1 MALGGPNGRSSRRQT
16 RAARAGAS
24 DVAARY
30 GFHRVEHVHILVGNG
45 FAEATVT
52 GICHRY
58 PRAVRVP
65 LRVAAR
71 LVAAGAPLTV
81 ERGDIVPGT
90 AAV

>member
-1 MALGGPNGRSSRRQT
+1 
-16 RAARAGAS
+16 
-24 DVAARY
+24 VAARY

-45 FAEATVT
+45 FAAATVT

-58 PRAVRVP
+58 PHAVRVP
-65 LRVAAR
+65 LHVAAR

-81 ERGDIVPGT
+81 ERGDVAPES